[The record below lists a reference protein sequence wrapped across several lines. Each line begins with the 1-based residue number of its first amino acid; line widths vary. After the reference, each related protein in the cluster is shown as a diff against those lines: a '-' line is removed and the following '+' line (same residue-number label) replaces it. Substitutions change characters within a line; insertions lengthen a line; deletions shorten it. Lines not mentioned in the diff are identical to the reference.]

1 MNKYQPLH
9 HKYRP
14 KKFDELVGQDAIAL
28 TLKQAIISNKI
39 APAYL
44 FNGPRG
50 TGKTS
55 SARIFARSLN
65 CIETDSPNIHPCGNC
80 ELCKTISS
88 GSALDVIE
96 IDAASNTGVDNIRE
110 LIERSQFAPV
120 IGRWKVYVIDECHML
135 STAAFNALLKT
146 LEEPPRKVVFILA
159 TTDPQRVLPTIISRC
174 QRFDFRRISKIQLVN
189 HLKLISSKEKIDI
202 EDEAIEA
209 IANYAQ
215 GGLRDAESMLDQLSL
230 LTEPISKNSI
240 WEILGLVPESEIIE
254 LVLSMYKKEPA
265 KIIRTIRK
273 LIESGKE
280 PISILQGFASILRDL
295 IIIISSPENISL
307 CEISKDSL
315 IRLES
320 TCQKIDINEIY
331 KWQSKLK
338 GSEYQ
343 LRNSLEPSL
352 WLEVIFLGLLEKHV
366 ENITQKV
373 DKSEKRNFISE
384 DNPINT
390 SNLKNN
396 YKENKN
402 INMEKKDH
410 EVKEELKESQ
420 ESENELNKIWSK
432 ILNSLELP
440 STKMLLSQQAKLVR
454 LTNELAEI
462 NVAQNWITMIQSR
475 KVLIEQAISKSL
487 NKDIK
492 LSIISE
498 GNVKLINLPEG
509 GGEEEEEEENLA
521 PEKIIKKNNQD
532 TRNPHEQNII
542 KKNSQSSSTPN
553 SPPIIRNTY
562 QEKSENKKVEK
573 LADFF
578 NGEIIDFEN

>member
-373 DKSEKRNFISE
+373 DKSEKSNFISE

-410 EVKEELKESQ
+410 EVKDELKESQ

-498 GNVKLINLPEG
+498 GNVKLINLPEEG
-509 GGEEEEEEENLA
+509 EEEEEEEENLA

-542 KKNSQSSSTPN
+542 KKNSQSSATPN

>member
-373 DKSEKRNFISE
+373 DKSEKSNFISE

-410 EVKEELKESQ
+410 EVKDELKESQ

-542 KKNSQSSSTPN
+542 KKNSQSSATQN

>member
-509 GGEEEEEEENLA
+509 GGEEEEENLA

-553 SPPIIRNTY
+553 SPPIIGNTY